1 MEVIVINVKYNM
13 LKNYLLIAFRNLLK
27 NIGFSLINI
36 LGLSIGIAAT
46 LLILLWVQD
55 ELNYDRF
62 HENAKNLYQVE
73 EDQYYSG
80 EVYHVTV
87 TPYPSG
93 PVWKEEIPEIKDACR
108 YQWPAG
114 MLFKYGDKAFYE
126 NRCVAVDQ
134 SFFSMFSFPV
144 LNGDKQT
151 LLTQPY
157 SAVLTDETANKYFG
171 DEDPIGKI
179 LQVNNKYEFT
189 ITGII
194 KKPPSNS
201 TINFDILVPFEY
213 LKETGQY
220 SDHWGSNSIRTYL
233 QLNENAILD
242 TVNNKLTRVVH
253 NNESESTTDFMVLP
267 FTMIHLHQHFGYGNP
282 PGAIIFV
289 YIFSIIAA
297 FVLLIACINFMNL
310 STARSASRAKE
321 IGMRKV
327 MGGTKQNLILQFL
340 SESFLLTIISMI
352 FALLIT
358 GLILNV
364 FNDISGKELTFKS
377 LLNYR
382 FISGLII
389 LVLITTFIAGAYP
402 SVFLSSFKPVSIIKG
417 ELSKGA
423 RSGLLRKILVI
434 FQFTLSVILII
445 GTIVIYKQLLFE
457 RNIDLGFNKEHVLY
471 IHLRG
476 DIKNKYYTLKEELLK
491 NPDITGVSATM
502 HSPSQIGSNS
512 GGADW
517 EGKDPELTTLIGFSA
532 VDFDYTE
539 TLQID
544 ILSGRSFSK
553 EYPGDIATDS
563 TGVFL
568 INEEVAKI
576 MGVDN
581 PVDMRFDFLGLKG
594 HVIGVMKN
602 FHFQSIR
609 DKIEPL
615 ALVVSDVRWFNNMF
629 IKTGQGDLTKTMK
642 EIEDTWNK
650 IVPQYPLEYHFL
662 DEDYDNMYRAE
673 TRLSKIV
680 KYFTFLA
687 IIIACLG
694 LFGLSLYTSEQRT
707 REIGIRKV
715 MGSKVSEIV
724 YLLSAEFSILVLI
737 SCLIAIPA
745 AYFIMKQFLQQFA
758 YHTDLKWWIFVLA
771 GLAAL
776 IIAVLTVI
784 YQSIRASLI
793 NPARSLRYE

>member
-1 MEVIVINVKYNM
+1 M
-13 LKNYLLIAFRNLLK
+13 LKNWLYISFRNLQK

-36 LGLSIGIAAT
+36 LGLSIGITAT

-55 ELNYDRF
+55 ELSFDRF
-62 HENAKNLYQVE
+62 HENADNLYQVE

-80 EVYHVTV
+80 ETYHVTV

-93 PVWKEEIPEIKDACR
+93 PIWKEEIPEIKDACR
-108 YQWPAG
+108 YQWPSG
-114 MLFKYGDKAFYE
+114 MLFRYGDKAFYE
-126 NRCVAVDQ
+126 DGCVAVDQ

-144 LNGDKQT
+144 LSGNKQT

-157 SAVLTDETANKYFG
+157 FAVLTDETAEKYFG
-171 DEDPIGKI
+171 NEDPVGKI

-189 ITGII
+189 VTGIV

-201 TINFDILVPFEY
+201 SLRFDILIPFDY

-220 SDHWGSNSIRTYL
+220 YDDWGSNSIRTYI
-233 QLNENAILD
+233 QLNENAIPD
-242 TVNNKLTRVVH
+242 TVNRKLTRVVREH
-253 NNESESTTDFMVLP
+253 EPQSTTDFLVLA
-267 FTMIHLHQHFGYGNP
+267 FTRIHLHQHFGYGNP
-282 PGAIIFV
+282 PGAIVFV

-310 STARSASRAKE
+310 STARSAKRAKE

-327 MGGTKQNLILQFL
+327 MGSSRQNLIFQFL
-340 SESFLLTIISMI
+340 GESFMLTFISVLL
-352 FALLIT
+352 ALLIT

-364 FNDISGKELTFKS
+364 FNDISGKELSFTN
-377 LLNYR
+377 LLNYK

-389 LVLITTFIAGAYP
+389 LTLITTFIAGAYP
-402 SVFLSSFKPVSIIKG
+402 SVFLSSFKPISILKG
-417 ELSKGA
+417 DLSKGTG
-423 RSGLLRKILVI
+423 SGLFRKILVI

-445 GTIVIYKQLLFE
+445 GTFVIFKQLLFT
-457 RNIDLGFNKEHVLY
+457 RNIDLGFDKEHILY

-476 DIKNKYYTLKEELLK
+476 DIKNKYYTLKEDLLK
-491 NPDITGVSATM
+491 NPNITGVSATM

-544 ILSGRSFSK
+544 ILAGRSFSK
-553 EYPGDIATDS
+553 EYPGDLATDS
-563 TGVFL
+563 TGMFL
-568 INEEVAKI
+568 VNEEVAKI
-576 MGVDN
+576 MGVEN
-581 PVDMRFDFLGLKG
+581 PAGMRFDFIGLKG
-594 HVIGVMKN
+594 QIIGVMKN

-615 ALVVSDVRWFNNMF
+615 AIVVSDVRWLNNMI
-629 IKTGQGDLTKTMK
+629 IKTGPGDMTQTMK

-650 IVPQYPLEYHFL
+650 ILPQYPFEYHFL
-662 DEDYDNMYRAE
+662 DEDYDYMYRTE
-673 TRLSKIV
+673 MRLSKIV

-694 LFGLSLYTSEQRT
+694 LFGLSLFTSEQRT
-707 REIGIRKV
+707 REIGIRKA
-715 MGSKVSEIV
+715 MGGNVSEIV
-724 YLLSAEFSILVLI
+724 YLLSAEFTRLILI
-737 SCLIAIPA
+737 SCFIAIPA
-745 AYFIMKQFLQQFA
+745 AYFIMRRFLQDFA
-758 YHTDLKWWIFVLA
+758 YHTDLSWWIFVLA
-771 GLAAL
+771 GMAAL
-776 IIAVLTVI
+776 VIGIITVA
-784 YQSIRASLI
+784 YQSVRVSLT
-793 NPARSLRYE
+793 NPSKSLRYE